1 MQKLF
6 YLIFLTSC
14 WMCINKTAYSQ
25 APATI
30 KHGPLGVFIFLGKE
44 IPSGKSITSY
54 KVERSED
61 MLNWKQIAEVK
72 TPKGFDVFKAKVENS
87 KTFFPSQPL
96 PSKEKLNELYSRA
109 ISTGNTD
116 SLKGMRLLF
125 PIRIALGTMYYDTTA
140 PKNITCRYRIS
151 SIKTTGDVLQSLV
164 TDTISLPFQVNFDT
178 ITYQESSYSRN
189 SVMVK
194 WKSYGKNP
202 APLFMVYMFKNM
214 APNIATGTTAR
225 FSVNDTTYYVY
236 TDTALKKD
244 EIGKEMQFFVSPY
257 DYYAN
262 VGNSSQVAVIT
273 QDNFNRGNFLRNHIA
288 FMPKLS
294 GVQVCWHFS
303 DPVTVKN
310 VEIYRSENGKSGFR
324 KLTEVPVS
332 DTSFL
337 DQQIWPET
345 TYFYYIQVVAKAGKR
360 TKQSPVLMAKVPG
373 IGFTDKIGTPAL
385 HQVVVSENRIKLIIE
400 TKDTTATH
408 LRIYRGEKGALLA
421 LPNLIEINKSASLVY
436 YDATLKPQDYK
447 KVFYAVRNEKSDS
460 GVSSLSEELPVSTQV
475 DPTEAAYFCA
485 FPSKSKVELYWD
497 DVLKRNADY
506 NSYTLLR
513 QIGPAN
519 SKSPLMVIAENL
531 TGDSFTD
538 LNAQSSNTYTY
549 VLQLV
554 EKSGNANNKTY
565 KVTVPASIEK

>member
-1 MQKLF
+1 
-6 YLIFLTSC
+6 
-14 WMCINKTAYSQ
+14 
-25 APATI
+25 
-30 KHGPLGVFIFLGKE
+30 
-44 IPSGKSITSY
+44 
-54 KVERSED
+54 
-61 MLNWKQIAEVK
+61 
-72 TPKGFDVFKAKVENS
+72 
-87 KTFFPSQPL
+87 
-96 PSKEKLNELYSRA
+96 
-109 ISTGNTD
+109 
-116 SLKGMRLLF
+116 
-125 PIRIALGTMYYDTTA
+125 
-140 PKNITCRYRIS
+140 
-151 SIKTTGDVLQSLV
+151 
-164 TDTISLPFQVNFDT
+164 
-178 ITYQESSYSRN
+178 
-189 SVMVK
+189 
-194 WKSYGKNP
+194 
-202 APLFMVYMFKNM
+202 
-214 APNIATGTTAR
+214 
-225 FSVNDTTYYVY
+225 
-236 TDTALKKD
+236 
-244 EIGKEMQFFVSPY
+244 
-257 DYYAN
+257 
-262 VGNSSQVAVIT
+262 
-273 QDNFNRGNFLRNHIA
+273 
-288 FMPKLS
+288 MPKLS

-421 LPNLIEINKSASLVY
+421 LPNLIEINKSVSLVY

-460 GVSSLSEELPVSTQV
+460 GVSSLSEELPVSTLA
-475 DPTEAAYFCA
+475 DPNEAAYFYA

-497 DVLKRNADY
+497 DVLKRNATY
-506 NSYTLLR
+506 TSYTLLR

-538 LNAQSSNTYTY
+538 LNAQIGNMFTY